1 MEALGK
7 LGIDFK
13 VMLAQIINFGILIAV
28 LTKLLYRPILNM
40 LEQRRKR
47 IEDSLKKAEEIDRR
61 VAKMEEEVSH
71 KRAQSK
77 AEAATIVG
85 EAKSSAEKNREEI
98 LLAAATESDRVKSAA
113 REQIEIERQAM
124 HEETKRR
131 VGKLALLLVT
141 KSLQQDLGQEFYEKN
156 INHALKEIEA
166 V

>member
-1 MEALGK
+1 MEALHT

-47 IEDSLKKAEEIDRR
+47 IEESLKKADEIDKK
-61 VAKMEEEVSH
+61 VASMEEEMGH
-71 KRAQSK
+71 KRALAK
-77 AEAATIVG
+77 KEAAEIIGDSKTT
-85 EAKSSAEKNREEI
+85 AENDREKI
-98 LLAAATESDRVKSAA
+98 LLAATTESDRVKAAA

-124 HEETKRR
+124 VEETKKR

-141 KSLQQDLGQEFYEKN
+141 RSLQQDMGAEFYERN
-156 INHALKEIEA
+156 INMALKEVEA
-166 V
+166 L

>member
-47 IEDSLKKAEEIDRR
+47 IEESLKKADEIDHK
-61 VAKMEEEVSH
+61 VAKMEEEMSH

-77 AEAATIVG
+77 AEAATILG
-85 EAKSSAEKNREEI
+85 EAKDAAEKSREEL
-98 LLAAATESDRVKSAA
+98 LLAATTESDRVKAAA

-124 HEETKRR
+124 HDETKRR

-156 INHALKEIEA
+156 ISNALKEVEA
-166 V
+166 A

>member
-47 IEDSLKKAEEIDRR
+47 IEDSLKKAEEIDHR
-61 VAKMEEEVSH
+61 VTKMEEELGQ

-77 AEAATIVG
+77 AEAAAILG
-85 EAKSSAEKNREEI
+85 DAKSSAEKSREEI

-156 INHALKEIEA
+156 IGNALKEIEA